1 VPSPTLRHRCVSGS
15 ERSRTAGLPRRS
27 YLTARNDDVPF
38 CKGIA
43 GQARNDGADI
53 EIYNVVGQVVFTSQ
67 LSKLSPETTIDIS
80 HLANGLYF
88 LKVDGKMVKI
98 VKE

>member
-1 VPSPTLRHRCVSGS
+1 LIIAPLSPPEGGKQPT
-15 ERSRTAGLPRRS
+15 
-27 YLTARNDDVPF
+27 
-38 CKGIA
+38 
-43 GQARNDGADI
+43 I
-53 EIYNVVGQVVFTSQ
+53 EIFNVVGQVVFTSQ

-88 LKVDGKMVKI
+88 LKVGGKMVKV

>member
-1 VPSPTLRHRCVSGS
+1 M
-15 ERSRTAGLPRRS
+15 
-27 YLTARNDDVPF
+27 YD
-38 CKGIA
+38 
-43 GQARNDGADI
+43 
-53 EIYNVVGQVVFTSQ
+53 VVGQVVFTSH

-88 LKVDGKMVKI
+88 LKVDGKVFKV